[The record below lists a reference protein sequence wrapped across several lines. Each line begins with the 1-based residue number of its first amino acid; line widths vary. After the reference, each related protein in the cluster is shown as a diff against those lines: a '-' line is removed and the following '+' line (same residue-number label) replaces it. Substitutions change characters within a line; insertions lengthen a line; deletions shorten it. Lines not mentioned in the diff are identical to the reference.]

1 MNWTDI
7 TVILIIGFSVLQ
19 GWRKGF
25 IMTVVNFVKWFIGFM
40 IAKLLYKQ
48 VMAMVISQLWNPVP
62 ILSEKIQG
70 FLYDSL
76 QLRKSVV
83 VPMDA
88 EQVMTTI
95 NKLGLPKIYQENLEK
110 MIPPG
115 SMTSTELVTSL
126 ADSLSRI
133 LFEVLGF
140 LIILLIAVGVI
151 TIVGLMIDGLSKLP
165 VLNELNRG
173 GGVLIGGFIGLVTV
187 YFLMAMLGYLYPL
200 KMAMSVVKSVES
212 SQFAHYFYRYNVLTY
227 LLKSFFEANG
237 VFIFS

>member
-7 TVILIIGFSVLQ
+7 TVILIIGLSVLQ
-19 GWRKGF
+19 GWRKGL
-25 IMTVVNFVKWFIGFM
+25 IMTVVNFVKWFIGFV
-40 IAKLLYKQ
+40 IAKVLYKQ
-48 VMAMVISQLWNPVP
+48 VMAMVISQFWNPIP
-62 ILSEKIQG
+62 ALSEKVQG

-76 QLRKSVV
+76 KLSPENA
-83 VPMDA
+83 VPLDA
-88 EQVMTTI
+88 EQVMAMI
-95 NKLGLPKIYQENLEK
+95 HKLALPKIYQENLEK
-110 MIPPG
+110 IIPTG
-115 SMTSTELVTSL
+115 NMTSTELVTSL

-151 TIVGLMIDGLSKLP
+151 TIVGLMINGLSKLP

-173 GGVLIGGFIGLVTV
+173 GGVIVGGLIGLVTV
-187 YFLMAMLGYLYPL
+187 YFIMAMLGYLYPL
-200 KMAMSVVKSVES
+200 NIAMSIVNYVES